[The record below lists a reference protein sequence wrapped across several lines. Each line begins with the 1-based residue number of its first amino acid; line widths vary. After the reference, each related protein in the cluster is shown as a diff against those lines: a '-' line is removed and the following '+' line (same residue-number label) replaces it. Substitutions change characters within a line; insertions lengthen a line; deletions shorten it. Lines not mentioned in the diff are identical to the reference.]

1 MINFNPSKQEKET
14 LTAAFREEKHLG
26 FSWDVVNN
34 GMNSADLVNF
44 AKAISLA
51 TEDTKPWIVFE
62 LEDEGFD
69 RWVLLE
75 PVGHSGEAVPNE

>member
-14 LTAAFREEKHLG
+14 LTAAFREEKH
-26 FSWDVVNN
+26 
-34 GMNSADLVNF
+34 
-44 AKAISLA
+44 
-51 TEDTKPWIVFE
+51 